1 MILLPIPALIH
12 VSLSIFAKNPDM
24 LDWNDF
30 EKVEIR
36 TGTILKA
43 ENFPEARKP
52 AYKLT
57 FVPNIF
63 SLTIRQKNTQT
74 YQP

>member
-1 MILLPIPALIH
+1 
-12 VSLSIFAKNPDM
+12 M